1 MNVVIAKSGSQPDEV
16 AIVDDLV
23 ARARAA
29 QKRFEAGATQ
39 ERYDTAALAAAWALM
54 QPERNAE
61 LSAMAVET
69 TGLGNVK
76 DKITKNHRK
85 TLGLLRDIRGLKTHG
100 IVEDDPATGITTIA
114 RPIGVIGAV
123 VPSTNP
129 VATPTN
135 NVINALKC
143 GNAIILSPS
152 PKGAEVCERLVGYIH
167 AECDKV
173 GIDRDLVQMIPAPVS
188 KPKAQRLM
196 ETADLLVVTGS
207 QDNVRRAYSS
217 GTPAIG
223 VGAGNVTV
231 IVDETANLADA
242 AAKIAASK
250 CFDNATSCSSE
261 NVLVVVDAIYDDF
274 VAALDAAGGRLLEG
288 AQADKLKGALFQGGK
303 LNRHMI
309 ARDIDKVIE
318 VAGISVPDVESA
330 RFLVVARN
338 RQAPDHP
345 ESGEKLSLVVAIYR
359 ASDFAHAK
367 EVASRVLAPSGAG
380 HSIGIHTAED
390 GRAVELGLEIPTCR
404 VIVNQA
410 HCFATGGSFDN
421 GMPFSLS
428 MGCGSWGGN
437 SIDDN
442 LHWSPFPQQNQGGKK
457 PLPLTSRRLTTSS
470 PATGGRPGDERREPA
485 GSGGNRRPVIA
496 RPH

>member
-1 MNVVIAKSGSQPDEV
+1 MNIAAAQAPSVQHEE
-16 AIVDDLV
+16 AIVDELV

-29 QKRFEAGATQ
+29 QARFEKGATQ
-39 ERYDTAALAAAWALM
+39 ERYDMAALAAAWALM
-54 QPERNAE
+54 QPGRNAE
-61 LSAMAVET
+61 LAAMAVET
-69 TGLGNVK
+69 TGLGNVR

-85 TLGLLRDIRGLKTHG
+85 TLGLLRDIRDARTHG
-100 IVEDDPATGITTIA
+100 IISDDPATGITKIA

-129 VATPTN
+129 VATPAN

-152 PKGAEVCERLVGYIH
+152 PKGAEVCERLLGYIH
-167 AECDKV
+167 AEFDKA
-173 GIDRDLVQMIPAPVS
+173 GLEHDLVQMIPAPVS
-188 KPKAQRLM
+188 KVKAQRLM

-242 AAKIAASK
+242 ASKIAASK

-261 NVLVVVDAIYDDF
+261 NALVVVDDVYDAF
-274 VAALDAAGGRLLEG
+274 MAELTAAGGRMLHGGE
-288 AQADKLKGALFQGGK
+288 AEKLKTALFQGGK

-309 ARDIDKVIE
+309 AHDIGQVIE
-318 VAGISVPDVESA
+318 VAGVNVDDADTA
-330 RFLVVARN
+330 RFLAIPGEGIG
-338 RQAPDHP
+338 PDYP
-345 ESGEKLSLVVAIYR
+345 ESGEKLSLVLTVYR
-359 ASDFAHAK
+359 AASFADAK
-367 EVASRVLAPSGAG
+367 ALAARVLAHQGAG
-380 HSIGIHTAED
+380 HSIGIHTAD
-390 GRAVELGLEIPTCR
+390 DARATQLGFDMPTCR

-442 LHWSPFPQQNQGGKK
+442 LNWRHFMNITKVVR
-457 PLPLTSRRLTTSS
+457 TI
-470 PATGGRPGDERREPA
+470 AVNEPA
-485 GSGGNRRPVIA
+485 VEDIFDSYWKRAGK
-496 RPH
+496 